1 LARSTTK
8 ANRSRGPTVR
18 RPRNSKGRRATRR
31 LPWYRKR
38 EYWGWIAGLG
48 ALAALTAYLFLGGG
62 GDAGS
67 GSSEIPFVGGDLH
80 SLVADPE
87 DPMRLFVGGHEGV
100 AVSNEGGSAWR
111 PVDSLA
117 GADAMGWAFTGDAV
131 VVGGHPGLFVSD
143 DGGRAFEQR
152 NEGLPATDVHALG
165 ATERMMY
172 AASPQLGVFA
182 SGDGGRTWQV
192 RTDQVGQA
200 FMGRILVD
208 TDDPDHVVAPD
219 MSAGAVESVDG
230 GRTWRALGGV
240 PGAMWV
246 SWDPANTAHIIV
258 AGTGIAAESLDG
270 GASWTPLRVPD
281 GASVVEMS
289 PDDPG
294 MLYAGVLDGSNA
306 VVWKSDDGGGS
317 WNRP

>member
-1 LARSTTK
+1 
-8 ANRSRGPTVR
+8 
-18 RPRNSKGRRATRR
+18 
-31 LPWYRKR
+31 
-38 EYWGWIAGLG
+38 
-48 ALAALTAYLFLGGG
+48 
-62 GDAGS
+62 
-67 GSSEIPFVGGDLH
+67 
-80 SLVADPE
+80 
-87 DPMRLFVGGHEGV
+87 
-100 AVSNEGGSAWR
+100 
-111 PVDSLA
+111 
-117 GADAMGWAFTGDAV
+117 
-131 VVGGHPGLFVSD
+131 
-143 DGGRAFEQR
+143 
-152 NEGLPATDVHALG
+152 
-165 ATERMMY
+165 
-172 AASPQLGVFA
+172 
-182 SGDGGRTWQV
+182 
-192 RTDQVGQA
+192 
-200 FMGRILVD
+200 MGRILVD